1 VVWSLRLEVCKVT
14 YQFPFG
20 EPRQTLHTHSR
31 QRAAAAAAVV
41 AVAAAAAAHSGCHP
55 LTYARASLRGADG
68 TCLQRHPRSP
78 ERVWGLGFG
87 VWGLGFGV
95 WGLGVGG
102 WGFGVWGLGFGV

>member
-1 VVWSLRLEVCKVT
+1 MVWSLRLEVCQVT

-20 EPRQTLHTHSR
+20 APRQTLHTRSR

-41 AVAAAAAAHSGCHP
+41 AAAAAAAAAHSGCHP
-55 LTYARASLRGADG
+55 LTCARASLRGADG

-78 ERVWGLGFG
+78 EG

-95 WGLGVGG
+95 
-102 WGFGVWGLGFGV
+102 